1 MIIDKELEIEFI
13 RAIQK
18 LPNKLTKEEK
28 DAIDKRYSFI
38 HKHFVW
44 NQEVENK
51 MMLLN
56 KHLRE
61 EEMRALR
68 NIEN

>member
-1 MIIDKELEIEFI
+1 MKIDKKLEIEFI

-28 DAIDKRYSFI
+28 DAVDKRYSFI

-44 NQEVENK
+44 TQEVENK
-51 MMLLN
+51 MMSHCVSFYVYSIPCN
-56 KHLRE
+56 K
-61 EEMRALR
+61 
-68 NIEN
+68 